1 MNTIRSRLLTSMVVT
16 GLVPLI
22 VVLVPLGTV
31 LNNNILQRERDK
43 LSETSR
49 QLGRLLG
56 EVTDRTTRE
65 LATLQSNP
73 FLSDPAGD
81 LEAKIRE
88 MHRLVRI
95 YEVYSDIS
103 LYDSDGFLL
112 GSTSSEHPAFREYGD
127 WFRKSLAGEIVLSHP
142 HRILGKPGLYL
153 TVYLPVEFQDIRREG
168 VGTTNGK
175 RAKTGRGGGR
185 GQVIK
190 ASLSFARIID
200 TLDETNL
207 SRDHRVFLLDS
218 LGNLLSGVDQA
229 RLLEKFAPGIPA
241 KRWLEEP
248 VGTYTGPD
256 GVPYLYARE
265 VIPPG
270 VTKVDSPWIVLT
282 MKPMNQVTAVIRQ
295 ALFALIAA
303 ALLMMLVAGTLGVF
317 LARVISRPLER
328 IGAVAASIA
337 AGDLSVRADETGG
350 SSETRSLASL
360 FNGMVLE
367 LAEHREG
374 LEKLV
379 ASRTESL
386 HHSQAD
392 LERANARLHAA
403 IESTNNGFLVEDLLG
418 EIALVNDLFPA
429 LLGFKP
435 GEAVS
440 TEDIL
445 AAIAERGGFTRER
458 AAAWIAKRAE
468 GGIIDEEVVLSLPEK
483 RVLDVYSSPIRD
495 LRGNVVGRV
504 WTAVD
509 LTEQRQLEE
518 EFRQSQKMEAVGQL
532 AGGIAHDFNNLLAG
546 ILGNLALVKMELG
559 EAQSDEARESLAHA
573 IKAGERAAD
582 LVKQLL
588 GFSRRSRL
596 DLKSCDANLVLSEV
610 RDILSATIDRRIHI
624 ELNLEP
630 APWRVMAD
638 VGMLGQVIMNMAVNA
653 KDAMPKGGRLKLISG
668 NRVLSAAELRSHPE
682 IPPGE
687 FLCLSVEDEGDGM
700 PPEVQAKIFE
710 PFFTTKEP
718 GKGTGLGLA
727 TCFGIVKQLGGW
739 IDFRSAPG
747 EGTRFDIYLPR
758 SAAAESGES
767 AAVVAGPGS
776 DPGLAPSRS
785 GETILLVDDEAL
797 VRRIGRTLLTKL
809 GYHVLEAADGL
820 EALEMCRTRG
830 DEIRL
835 VLLDLTMP
843 NLTGKETFGRIRE
856 THPGLPVLI
865 CSGYLVDLDEFTRD
879 YGECPDGFVQKPY
892 RFEDMA
898 EMVRETLDRQ
908 SHAA

>member
-1 MNTIRSRLLTSMVVT
+1 MVV
-16 GLVPLI
+16 
-22 VVLVPLGTV
+22 
-31 LNNNILQRERDK
+31 
-43 LSETSR
+43 
-49 QLGRLLG
+49 
-56 EVTDRTTRE
+56 E
-65 LATLQSNP
+65 LA
-73 FLSDPAGD
+73 D
-81 LEAKIRE
+81 
-88 MHRLVRI
+88 
-95 YEVYSDIS
+95 
-103 LYDSDGFLL
+103 
-112 GSTSSEHPAFREYGD
+112 
-127 WFRKSLAGEIVLSHP
+127 
-142 HRILGKPGLYL
+142 
-153 TVYLPVEFQDIRREG
+153 
-168 VGTTNGK
+168 
-175 RAKTGRGGGR
+175 
-185 GQVIK
+185 
-190 ASLSFARIID
+190 
-200 TLDETNL
+200 
-207 SRDHRVFLLDS
+207 
-218 LGNLLSGVDQA
+218 
-229 RLLEKFAPGIPA
+229 
-241 KRWLEEP
+241 
-248 VGTYTGPD
+248 
-256 GVPYLYARE
+256 
-265 VIPPG
+265 
-270 VTKVDSPWIVLT
+270 
-282 MKPMNQVTAVIRQ
+282 
-295 ALFALIAA
+295 
-303 ALLMMLVAGTLGVF
+303 
-317 LARVISRPLER
+317 
-328 IGAVAASIA
+328 
-337 AGDLSVRADETGG
+337 
-350 SSETRSLASL
+350 
-360 FNGMVLE
+360 
-367 LAEHREG
+367 HREG

-386 HHSQAD
+386 HRSQSE
-392 LERANARLHAA
+392 LERANARLQAA
-403 IESTNNGFLVEDLLG
+403 IESTNNGFLVEDLFG
-418 EIALVNDLFPA
+418 DIAVVNDLFLT
-429 LLGFKP
+429 LLGFEA

-440 TEDIL
+440 TDKIL
-445 AAIAERGGFTRER
+445 DAFAERGSFARDR
-458 AAAWIAKRAE
+458 AEDWLAKRGR

-504 WTAVD
+504 WTAID

-518 EFRQSQKMEAVGQL
+518 ELRQSQKMEALGQL

-546 ILGNLALVKMELG
+546 ILGNLVLVKMELG

-596 DLKSCDANLVLSEV
+596 DLKPCDANFVLSEV
-610 RDILSATIDRRIHI
+610 RDILSATIDRRIHL

-668 NRVLSAAELRSHPE
+668 NRVLSAADLRSHPE
-682 IPPGE
+682 IAPGE
-687 FLCLSVEDEGDGM
+687 FVCLSVEDEGGGM
-700 PPEVQAKIFE
+700 SPEVQAKIFE

-739 IDFRSAPG
+739 IDFRSALG

-758 SAAAESGES
+758 SAAAESGDS

-776 DPGLAPSRS
+776 DPGLTPSRS

-820 EALEMCRTRG
+820 EALEMCRTHG

-856 THPGLPVLI
+856 SHPGLPVLI

-879 YGECPDGFVQKPY
+879 YGACPDGFVQKPY
-892 RFEDMA
+892 RFEDMV
-898 EMVRETLDRQ
+898 EMVRETLDRE

>member
-1 MNTIRSRLLTSMVVT
+1 MVLT
-16 GLVPLI
+16 GLVPLVI
-22 VVLVPLGTV
+22 VLVPLGTV
-31 LNNNILQRERDK
+31 LNRNICEQEEEK

-49 QLGRLLG
+49 QLGRLVA
-56 EVTDRTTRE
+56 EVTDRTARE
-65 LATLQSNP
+65 LASLQSNP
-73 FLSDPAGD
+73 FLSDAGED
-81 LEAKIRE
+81 LGTKLKE

-103 LYDSDGFLL
+103 LYDNDGFLL
-112 GSTSSEHPAFREYGD
+112 GSTSEEHPSFREYSD
-127 WFRKSLAGEIVLSHP
+127 WFRKALNGDTVLSHP
-142 HRILGKPGLYL
+142 QRVLGKEGLYL
-153 TVYLPVEFQDIRREG
+153 TVYLPIDSPESEKQ
-168 VGTTNGK
+168 GTK
-175 RAKTGRGGGR
+175 R
-185 GQVIK
+185 QVIK
-190 ASLSFARIID
+190 ASLSFARI
-200 TLDETNL
+200 L
-207 SRDHRVFLLDS
+207 SMLNGSSVRGEHPVYLLDS
-218 LGNLLSGVDQA
+218 LGNILSGADTA
-229 RLLEKFAPGIPA
+229 RLMEKFDPA
-241 KRWLEEP
+241 TPPRQWIENA
-248 VGTYTGPD
+248 VGTYTAPD
-256 GVPYLYARE
+256 GIRYLYARQVLPSE
-265 VIPPG
+265 
-270 VTKVDSPWIVLT
+270 VTKVDSPWIVVT
-282 MKPMNQVTAVIRQ
+282 MKPMDQVTAVVRQ
-295 ALFALIAA
+295 AVLTLLAA
-303 ALLMMLVAGTLGVF
+303 AVSMMVFAGALGIF
-317 LARVISRPLER
+317 LSRVISRPLEK
-328 IGAVAASIA
+328 IGTVAERVA
-337 AGDLSVRADETGG
+337 AGDLKVRADEKDG
-350 SSETRSLASL
+350 SSESQSLARL
-360 FNGMVLE
+360 FNRMVVE
-367 LAEHREG
+367 LADHREG

-386 HHSQAD
+386 HRSQSE
-392 LERANARLHAA
+392 LERANARLQAA
-403 IESTNNGFLVEDLLG
+403 IESTNNGFLVEDLFG
-418 EIALVNDLFPA
+418 DIAVVNDLFLT
-429 LLGFKP
+429 LLGFEA

-440 TEDIL
+440 TDKIL
-445 AAIAERGGFTRER
+445 DAFAERGSFARDR
-458 AAAWIAKRAE
+458 AEDWLAKRGR

-504 WTAVD
+504 WTAID

-518 EFRQSQKMEAVGQL
+518 ELRQSQKMEALGQL

-546 ILGNLALVKMELG
+546 ILGNLVLVKMELG

-596 DLKSCDANLVLSEV
+596 DLKPCDANLVLSEV
-610 RDILSATIDRRIHI
+610 RDILSATIDRRIHL

-668 NRVLSAAELRSHPE
+668 NRVLSAADLRSHPE
-682 IPPGE
+682 IAPGE
-687 FLCLSVEDEGDGM
+687 FVCLSVEDEGGGM
-700 PPEVQAKIFE
+700 SPEVQAKIFE

-739 IDFRSAPG
+739 IDFRSALG

-758 SAAAESGES
+758 SAAAESGDS

-776 DPGLAPSRS
+776 DPGLTPSRS

-820 EALEMCRTRG
+820 EALEMCRTHG

-856 THPGLPVLI
+856 SHPGLPVLI

-879 YGECPDGFVQKPY
+879 YGACPDGFVQKPY
-892 RFEDMA
+892 RFEDMV
-898 EMVRETLDRQ
+898 EMVRETLDRE

>member
-1 MNTIRSRLLTSMVVT
+1 MVLT
-16 GLVPLI
+16 GLVPLVI
-22 VVLVPLGTV
+22 VLVPLGTV
-31 LNNNILQRERDK
+31 LNRNICEQEEEK

-49 QLGRLLG
+49 QLGRLVA
-56 EVTDRTTRE
+56 EVTDRTARE
-65 LATLQSNP
+65 LASLQSNP
-73 FLSDPAGD
+73 FLSDAGED
-81 LEAKIRE
+81 LGTKLKE

-103 LYDSDGFLL
+103 LYDNDGFLL
-112 GSTSSEHPAFREYGD
+112 GSTSEEHPSFREYSD
-127 WFRKSLAGEIVLSHP
+127 WFRKALNGDIVLSHP
-142 HRILGKPGLYL
+142 QRVLGKEGLYL
-153 TVYLPVEFQDIRREG
+153 TVYLPIDSPESEKQ
-168 VGTTNGK
+168 GTK
-175 RAKTGRGGGR
+175 R
-185 GQVIK
+185 QVIK
-190 ASLSFARIID
+190 ASLSFARI
-200 TLDETNL
+200 L
-207 SRDHRVFLLDS
+207 SMLNGSSVRGEHPVYLLDS
-218 LGNLLSGVDQA
+218 LGNILSGADTA
-229 RLLEKFAPGIPA
+229 RLMEKFDPA
-241 KRWLEEP
+241 TPPRQWIENA
-248 VGTYTGPD
+248 VGTYTAPD
-256 GVPYLYARE
+256 GIRYLYARQVLPSE
-265 VIPPG
+265 

-282 MKPMNQVTAVIRQ
+282 MKPMDQVTAVVRQ
-295 ALFALIAA
+295 AVLTLLAA
-303 ALLMMLVAGTLGVF
+303 AVSMMVFAGALGIF
-317 LARVISRPLER
+317 LSRVISRPLEK
-328 IGAVAASIA
+328 IGTVAERVA
-337 AGDLSVRADETGG
+337 AGDLKVRADEKDG
-350 SSETRSLASL
+350 SSESQSLARL
-360 FNGMVLE
+360 FNRMVVE
-367 LAEHREG
+367 LADHREG

-386 HHSQAD
+386 HRSQSE
-392 LERANARLHAA
+392 LERANARLQAA
-403 IESTNNGFLVEDLLG
+403 IESTNNGFLVEDLFG
-418 EIALVNDLFPA
+418 DIAVVNDLFLT
-429 LLGFKP
+429 LLGFEA

-440 TEDIL
+440 TDKIL
-445 AAIAERGGFTRER
+445 DAFAERGSFARDR
-458 AAAWIAKRAE
+458 AEDWLAKRGR

-504 WTAVD
+504 WTAID

-518 EFRQSQKMEAVGQL
+518 ELRQSQKMEALGQL

-546 ILGNLALVKMELG
+546 ILGNLVLVKMELG

-596 DLKSCDANLVLSEV
+596 DLKPCDANFVLSEV
-610 RDILSATIDRRIHI
+610 RDILSATIDRRIHL

-668 NRVLSAAELRSHPE
+668 NRVLSAADLRSHPE
-682 IPPGE
+682 IAPGE
-687 FLCLSVEDEGDGM
+687 FVCLSVEDEGGGM
-700 PPEVQAKIFE
+700 SPEVQAKIFE

-739 IDFRSAPG
+739 IDFRSALG

-758 SAAAESGES
+758 SAAAESGDS

-776 DPGLAPSRS
+776 DPGLTPSRS

-820 EALEMCRTRG
+820 EALEMCRTHG

-856 THPGLPVLI
+856 SHPGLPVLI

-879 YGECPDGFVQKPY
+879 YGACPDGFVQKPY
-892 RFEDMA
+892 RFEDMV
-898 EMVRETLDRQ
+898 EMVRETLDRE

>member
-1 MNTIRSRLLTSMVVT
+1 MVLT
-16 GLVPLI
+16 GLVPLVI
-22 VVLVPLGTV
+22 VLVPLGTV
-31 LNNNILQRERDK
+31 LNRNICEQEEEK

-49 QLGRLLG
+49 QLGRLVA
-56 EVTDRTTRE
+56 EVTDRTARE
-65 LATLQSNP
+65 LASLQSNP
-73 FLSDPAGD
+73 FLSDAGED
-81 LEAKIRE
+81 LGTKLKE

-103 LYDSDGFLL
+103 LYDNDGFLL
-112 GSTSSEHPAFREYGD
+112 GSTSEEHPSFREYSD
-127 WFRKSLAGEIVLSHP
+127 WFRKALNGDIVLSHP
-142 HRILGKPGLYL
+142 QRVLGKEGLYL
-153 TVYLPVEFQDIRREG
+153 TVYLPIDSPESEKQ
-168 VGTTNGK
+168 GTK
-175 RAKTGRGGGR
+175 R
-185 GQVIK
+185 QVIK
-190 ASLSFARIID
+190 ASLSFARI
-200 TLDETNL
+200 L
-207 SRDHRVFLLDS
+207 SMLNGSSVRGEHPVYLLDS
-218 LGNLLSGVDQA
+218 LGNILSGADTA
-229 RLLEKFAPGIPA
+229 RLMEKFDPA
-241 KRWLEEP
+241 TPPRQWIENA
-248 VGTYTGPD
+248 VGTYTAPD
-256 GVPYLYARE
+256 GIRYLYARQVLPSE
-265 VIPPG
+265 

-282 MKPMNQVTAVIRQ
+282 MKPMDQVTAVVRQ
-295 ALFALIAA
+295 AVLTLLAA
-303 ALLMMLVAGTLGVF
+303 AVSMMVFAGALGIF
-317 LARVISRPLER
+317 LSRVISRPLEK
-328 IGAVAASIA
+328 IGTVAERVA
-337 AGDLSVRADETGG
+337 AGDLKVRADEKDG
-350 SSETRSLASL
+350 SSESQSLARL
-360 FNGMVLE
+360 FNRMVVE
-367 LAEHREG
+367 LADHREG

-386 HHSQAD
+386 HRSQSE
-392 LERANARLHAA
+392 LERANARLQAA
-403 IESTNNGFLVEDLLG
+403 IESTNNGFLVEDLFG
-418 EIALVNDLFPA
+418 DIAVVNDLFLT
-429 LLGFKP
+429 LLGFEA

-440 TEDIL
+440 TDKIL
-445 AAIAERGGFTRER
+445 DAFAERGSFARDR
-458 AAAWIAKRAE
+458 AEDWLAKRGR

-504 WTAVD
+504 WTAID

-518 EFRQSQKMEAVGQL
+518 ELRQSQKMEALGQL

-546 ILGNLALVKMELG
+546 ILGNLVLVKMELG

-596 DLKSCDANLVLSEV
+596 DLKPCDANFVLSEV
-610 RDILSATIDRRIHI
+610 RDILSATIDRRIHL

-668 NRVLSAAELRSHPE
+668 NRVLSAADLRSHPE
-682 IPPGE
+682 IAPGE
-687 FLCLSVEDEGDGM
+687 FVCLSVEDEGGGM
-700 PPEVQAKIFE
+700 SPEVQAKIFE

-739 IDFRSAPG
+739 IDFRSALG

-776 DPGLAPSRS
+776 DPGLTPSRS

-820 EALEMCRTRG
+820 EALEMCRTHG

-856 THPGLPVLI
+856 SHPGLPVLI

-879 YGECPDGFVQKPY
+879 YGACPDGFVQKPY
-892 RFEDMA
+892 RFEDMV
-898 EMVRETLDRQ
+898 EMVRETLDRE

>member
-1 MNTIRSRLLTSMVVT
+1 MVLT
-16 GLVPLI
+16 GLVPLVI
-22 VVLVPLGTV
+22 VLVPLGTV
-31 LNNNILQRERDK
+31 LNRNICEQEEEK

-49 QLGRLLG
+49 QLGRLVA
-56 EVTDRTTRE
+56 EVTDRTARE
-65 LATLQSNP
+65 LASLQSNP
-73 FLSDPAGD
+73 FLSDAGAD
-81 LEAKIRE
+81 LGTKLKE
-88 MHRLVRI
+88 MQRLVRI

-103 LYDSDGFLL
+103 LYDNDGFLL
-112 GSTSSEHPAFREYGD
+112 GSTSEEHPSFREYSD
-127 WFRKSLAGEIVLSHP
+127 WFRKALNGDIVLSHP
-142 HRILGKPGLYL
+142 QRVLGKEGLYL
-153 TVYLPVEFQDIRREG
+153 TVYLPIDSPESEKQ
-168 VGTTNGK
+168 GTK
-175 RAKTGRGGGR
+175 P
-185 GQVIK
+185 QVIK
-190 ASLSFARIID
+190 ASLSFARI
-200 TLDETNL
+200 L
-207 SRDHRVFLLDS
+207 SMLNGSSVRGEHPVYLLDS
-218 LGNLLSGVDQA
+218 LGNILSGADTA
-229 RLLEKFAPGIPA
+229 RLMEKFDPAIPPR
-241 KRWLEEP
+241 RWIENA
-248 VGTYTGPD
+248 VGTYTAPD
-256 GVPYLYARE
+256 GIRYLYARQVLPSE
-265 VIPPG
+265 

-282 MKPMNQVTAVIRQ
+282 MKPMDQVTAVVRQ
-295 ALFALIAA
+295 AVLTLLAA
-303 ALLMMLVAGTLGVF
+303 AVSMMVFAGALGIF
-317 LARVISRPLER
+317 LSRVISRPLEK
-328 IGAVAASIA
+328 IGTVAERVA
-337 AGDLSVRADETGG
+337 AGDLKVRADEKDG
-350 SSETRSLASL
+350 SSESQSLARL
-360 FNGMVLE
+360 FNRMVVE
-367 LAEHREG
+367 LADHREG

-386 HHSQAD
+386 HRSQSE
-392 LERANARLHAA
+392 LERANARLQAA
-403 IESTNNGFLVEDLLG
+403 IESTNNGFLVEDLFG
-418 EIALVNDLFPA
+418 DIAVVNDLFLT
-429 LLGFKP
+429 LLGFEA

-440 TEDIL
+440 TDKIL
-445 AAIAERGGFTRER
+445 DAFAERGSFARDR
-458 AAAWIAKRAE
+458 AEDWLAKRGR

-504 WTAVD
+504 WTAID

-518 EFRQSQKMEAVGQL
+518 ELRQSQKMEALGQL

-559 EAQSDEARESLAHA
+559 EAQSNEARESLAHA

-596 DLKSCDANLVLSEV
+596 DLKPCDANLVLSEV
-610 RDILSATIDRRIHI
+610 RDILSATIDRRIHL

-668 NRVLSAAELRSHPE
+668 NRILSAAELRSHPE

-758 SAAAESGES
+758 SAAAESGNS
-767 AAVVAGPGS
+767 STLLQGPGS
-776 DPGLAPSRS
+776 EAKLAPSRT

-820 EALEMCRTRG
+820 EALEVCRTRG

-856 THPGLPVLI
+856 SHPGLPVLI

-879 YGECPDGFVQKPY
+879 YGACPDGFVQKPY

-898 EMVRETLDRQ
+898 EMVRDTLDRQ

>member
-1 MNTIRSRLLTSMVVT
+1 MVLT
-16 GLVPLI
+16 GLVPLVI
-22 VVLVPLGTV
+22 VLVPLGTV
-31 LNNNILQRERDK
+31 LNRNICEQEEEK

-49 QLGRLLG
+49 QLGRLVA
-56 EVTDRTTRE
+56 EVTDRTARE
-65 LATLQSNP
+65 LASLQSNP
-73 FLSDPAGD
+73 FLSDAGED
-81 LEAKIRE
+81 LGTKLKE

-103 LYDSDGFLL
+103 LYDNDGFLL
-112 GSTSSEHPAFREYGD
+112 GSTSEEHPSFREYSD
-127 WFRKSLAGEIVLSHP
+127 WFRKALNGDTVLSHP
-142 HRILGKPGLYL
+142 QRVLGKEGLYL
-153 TVYLPVEFQDIRREG
+153 TVYLPIDSPESEKQ
-168 VGTTNGK
+168 GTK
-175 RAKTGRGGGR
+175 R
-185 GQVIK
+185 QVIK
-190 ASLSFARIID
+190 ASLSFARI
-200 TLDETNL
+200 L
-207 SRDHRVFLLDS
+207 SMLNGSSVRGEHPVYLLDS
-218 LGNLLSGVDQA
+218 LGNILSGADTA
-229 RLLEKFAPGIPA
+229 RLMEKFDPA
-241 KRWLEEP
+241 TPPRQWIENA
-248 VGTYTGPD
+248 VGTYTAPD
-256 GVPYLYARE
+256 GIRYLYARQVLPSE
-265 VIPPG
+265 

-282 MKPMNQVTAVIRQ
+282 MKPMDQVTAVVRQ
-295 ALFALIAA
+295 AVLTLLAA
-303 ALLMMLVAGTLGVF
+303 AVSMMVFAGALGIF
-317 LARVISRPLER
+317 LSRVISRPLEK
-328 IGAVAASIA
+328 IGTVAERVA
-337 AGDLSVRADETGG
+337 AGDLKVRADEKDG
-350 SSETRSLASL
+350 SSESQSLARL
-360 FNGMVLE
+360 FNRMVVE
-367 LAEHREG
+367 LADHREG

-386 HHSQAD
+386 HRSQSE
-392 LERANARLHAA
+392 LERANARLQAA
-403 IESTNNGFLVEDLLG
+403 IESTNNGFLVEDLFG
-418 EIALVNDLFPA
+418 DIAVVNDLFLT
-429 LLGFKP
+429 LLGFEA

-440 TEDIL
+440 TDKIL
-445 AAIAERGGFTRER
+445 DAFAERGSFARDR
-458 AAAWIAKRAE
+458 AEDWLAKRGR

-504 WTAVD
+504 WTAID

-518 EFRQSQKMEAVGQL
+518 ELRQSQKMEALGQL

-546 ILGNLALVKMELG
+546 ILGNLVLVKMELG

-596 DLKSCDANLVLSEV
+596 DLKPCDANLVLSEV
-610 RDILSATIDRRIHI
+610 RDILSATIDRRIHL

-668 NRVLSAAELRSHPE
+668 NRVLSAADLRSHPE
-682 IPPGE
+682 IAPGE
-687 FLCLSVEDEGDGM
+687 FVCLSVEDEGGGM
-700 PPEVQAKIFE
+700 SPEVQAKIFE

-739 IDFRSAPG
+739 IDFRSALG

-758 SAAAESGES
+758 SAAAESGDS

-776 DPGLAPSRS
+776 DPGLTPSRS

-820 EALEMCRTRG
+820 EALEMCRTHG

-856 THPGLPVLI
+856 SHPGLPVLI

-879 YGECPDGFVQKPY
+879 YGACPDGFVQKPY
-892 RFEDMA
+892 RFEDMV
-898 EMVRETLDRQ
+898 EMVRETLDRE

>member
-1 MNTIRSRLLTSMVVT
+1 MVLT
-16 GLVPLI
+16 GLVPLVI
-22 VVLVPLGTV
+22 VLVPLGTV
-31 LNNNILQRERDK
+31 LNRNICEQEEEK

-49 QLGRLLG
+49 QLGRLVA
-56 EVTDRTTRE
+56 EVTDRTARE
-65 LATLQSNP
+65 LASLQSNP
-73 FLSDPAGD
+73 FLSDAGED
-81 LEAKIRE
+81 LGTKLKE

-103 LYDSDGFLL
+103 LYDNDGFLL
-112 GSTSSEHPAFREYGD
+112 GSTSEEHPSFREYSD
-127 WFRKSLAGEIVLSHP
+127 WFRKALNGDTVLSHP
-142 HRILGKPGLYL
+142 QRVLGKEGLYL
-153 TVYLPVEFQDIRREG
+153 TVYLPIDSPESEKQ
-168 VGTTNGK
+168 GTK
-175 RAKTGRGGGR
+175 R
-185 GQVIK
+185 QVIK
-190 ASLSFARIID
+190 ASLSFARI
-200 TLDETNL
+200 L
-207 SRDHRVFLLDS
+207 SMLNGSSVRGEHPVYLLDS
-218 LGNLLSGVDQA
+218 LGNILSGADTA
-229 RLLEKFAPGIPA
+229 RLMEKFDPA
-241 KRWLEEP
+241 TPPRQWIENA
-248 VGTYTGPD
+248 VGTYTAPD
-256 GVPYLYARE
+256 GIRYLYARQVLPSE
-265 VIPPG
+265 
-270 VTKVDSPWIVLT
+270 VTKVDSPWIVVT
-282 MKPMNQVTAVIRQ
+282 MKPMDQVTAVVRQ
-295 ALFALIAA
+295 AVLTLLAA
-303 ALLMMLVAGTLGVF
+303 AVSMMVFAGALGIF
-317 LARVISRPLER
+317 LSRVISRPLEK
-328 IGAVAASIA
+328 IGTVAERVA
-337 AGDLSVRADETGG
+337 AGDLKVRADEKDG
-350 SSETRSLASL
+350 SSESQSLARL
-360 FNGMVLE
+360 FNRMVVE
-367 LAEHREG
+367 LADHREG

-386 HHSQAD
+386 HRSQSE
-392 LERANARLHAA
+392 LERANARLQAA
-403 IESTNNGFLVEDLLG
+403 IESTNNGFLVEDLFG
-418 EIALVNDLFPA
+418 DIAVVNDLFLT
-429 LLGFKP
+429 LLGFEA

-440 TEDIL
+440 TDKIL
-445 AAIAERGGFTRER
+445 DAFAERGSFARDR
-458 AAAWIAKRAE
+458 AEDWLAKRRR

-504 WTAVD
+504 WTAID

-518 EFRQSQKMEAVGQL
+518 ELRQSQKMEALGQL

-546 ILGNLALVKMELG
+546 ILGNLVLVKMELG

-596 DLKSCDANLVLSEV
+596 DLKPCDANLVLSEV
-610 RDILSATIDRRIHI
+610 RDILSATIDRRIHL

-668 NRVLSAAELRSHPE
+668 NRVLSAADLRSHPE
-682 IPPGE
+682 IAPGE
-687 FLCLSVEDEGDGM
+687 FVCLSVEDEGGGM
-700 PPEVQAKIFE
+700 SPEVQAKIFE

-739 IDFRSAPG
+739 IDFRSALG

-758 SAAAESGES
+758 SAAAESGDS

-776 DPGLAPSRS
+776 DPGLTPSRS

-820 EALEMCRTRG
+820 EALEMCRTHG

-856 THPGLPVLI
+856 SHPGLPVLI

-879 YGECPDGFVQKPY
+879 YGACPDGFVQKPY
-892 RFEDMA
+892 RFEDMV
-898 EMVRETLDRQ
+898 EMVRETLDRE